1 MLGQFSQGL
10 FPIYV
15 LPQSCNIIFNF
26 YIFASILKY
35 MKHYSKKDINEM
47 NRIYRLNLI
56 NSCTGYKSANL
67 IGTISTNKIYNVA
80 VFSSI
85 THLGSD
91 PALLTFIVR
100 PTTVPRDTYKNI
112 IDTKQFTV
120 NHINVDDIED
130 AHHTSS
136 RYPEMISEFDMT
148 KLEKEFKTELPIGV
162 CHPGIHSPQTGL
174 VKNAPNCYWLEKK
187 PFQSDLRKALGKEVF
202 CENDGNCFALSEA
215 IDGAG
220 KHYKIVYGIIL
231 GSGAGGG
238 LVIDKQIVS
247 GPNGVAG
254 EWGHNQ
260 IPYFAAKKENFNSNN
275 AREAEVESFISGLG
289 MAKRFNKIYG
299 KNLKTNEIFELNR
312 RHDLDAER
320 FVDDFKLNL
329 AMSLSTII
337 NILDPDAFIFGG
349 GVSNEIDFLSEIENM
364 VKKFVIGKEY
374 DGVFLKPKF
383 GDASGVRGA
392 ARLGRRTTY

>member
-1 MLGQFSQGL
+1 MQIGIDVGATK
-10 FPIYV
+10 IETV
-15 LPQSCNIIFNF
+15 LLEEDGNEKHRSRTDCPKDYLTIINT
-26 YIFASILKY
+26 IR
-35 MKHYSKKDINEM
+35 DIN
-47 NRIYRLNLI
+47 
-56 NSCTGYKSANL
+56 
-67 IGTISTNKIYNVA
+67 
-80 VFSSI
+80 
-85 THLGSD
+85 
-91 PALLTFIVR
+91 
-100 PTTVPRDTYKNI
+100 
-112 IDTKQFTV
+112 Q
-120 NHINVDDIED
+120 
-130 AHHTSS
+130 
-136 RYPEMISEFDMT
+136 
-148 KLEKEFKTELPIGV
+148 KLEKEFNAELPIGV

-174 VKNAPNCYWLEKK
+174 VKNAPNCNWLEKK

-215 IDGAG
+215 IDGSG

-238 LVIDKQIVS
+238 LVIDQQIVS

-260 IPYFAAKKENFNSNN
+260 IPYFAAKKENFSSNN

-312 RHDLDAER
+312 KHDLDAER
-320 FVDDFKLNL
+320 FIDEFKLNL
-329 AMSLSTII
+329 AMSLSQII

-349 GVSNEIDFLSEIENM
+349 GVSNEIDFLSEIESM

-374 DGVFLKPKF
+374 DGVFLKPKY

>member
-1 MLGQFSQGL
+1 MQIGIDVGATKIESV
-10 FPIYV
+10 V
-15 LPQSCNIIFNF
+15 LEEDGNEKYRSRTACPKDYLTIINT
-26 YIFASILKY
+26 I
-35 MKHYSKKDINEM
+35 KDI
-47 NRIYRLNLI
+47 
-56 NSCTGYKSANL
+56 
-67 IGTISTNKIYNVA
+67 
-80 VFSSI
+80 
-85 THLGSD
+85 
-91 PALLTFIVR
+91 
-100 PTTVPRDTYKNI
+100 
-112 IDTKQFTV
+112 
-120 NHINVDDIED
+120 
-130 AHHTSS
+130 HH
-136 RYPEMISEFDMT
+136 
-148 KLEKEFKTELPIGV
+148 KLEKEFKTEMPIGV

-202 CENDGNCFALSEA
+202 CENDGNCFALSES

-238 LVIDKQIVS
+238 LVIDKKIVS

-260 IPYFAAKKENFNSNN
+260 IPYFAAKKENFDSNN

-289 MAKRFNKIYG
+289 MAKRFNKLYG
-299 KNLKTNEIFELNR
+299 KNLKTSEIFELNR
-312 RHDLDAER
+312 KHELNAER
-320 FVDDFKLNL
+320 FIDEFKLNL
-329 AMSLSTII
+329 AMSLSQII
-337 NILDPDAFIFGG
+337 NILDPDAFVFGG
-349 GVSNEIDFLSEIENM
+349 GVSNEIDFLSEIESM

-374 DGVFLKPKF
+374 DGVFLKPKY